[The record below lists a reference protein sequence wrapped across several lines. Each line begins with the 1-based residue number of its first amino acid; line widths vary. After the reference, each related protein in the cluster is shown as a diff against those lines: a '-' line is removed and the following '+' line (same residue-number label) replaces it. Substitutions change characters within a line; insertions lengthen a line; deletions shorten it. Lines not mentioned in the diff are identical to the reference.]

1 MLDKILYSKQ
11 LKRILVLFTALS
23 ALCLILSLTYP
34 LARKAQAVNQVG
46 ERSLSSMT
54 SFSLAMTYY
63 SDEEISRL
71 SRELGMDDSYKSL
84 CGLLASVKDAYG
96 YNRVYL
102 LYKGVGGKLYTLLD
116 SGYRDN
122 AREGVDY
129 NGPTTQYK
137 PLSGKAKSAIDKV
150 FSKKEPR
157 ITAGGIAETV
167 DGVKVVSSY
176 VPVYSRSGEIIA
188 VLGVDAGLSSGM
200 VFDRVGI
207 IDLNW
212 LAGISAICGAAGVLL
227 LYFWVKLIRRRA
239 KAAAEQA
246 AQGVE
251 APEPLQ
257 LAAEDPAPE
266 EPGAVQSPGDAR
278 EGENPPQP

>member
-1 MLDKILYSKQ
+1 MIVFPQVLWYNKTEEDPAVEAVFWKPKPRCGGICKRKWIYARKILYSKQ

-71 SRELGMDDSYKSL
+71 AREPGMDDSYKSL
-84 CGLLASVKDAYG
+84 CGLLTSVKDAYG

-176 VPVYSRSGEIIA
+176 VPVYSRSGEIW
-188 VLGVDAGLSSGM
+188 
-200 VFDRVGI
+200 RVGGGCRPFLR
-207 IDLNW
+207 D
-212 LAGISAICGAAGVLL
+212 GV
-227 LYFWVKLIRRRA
+227 
-239 KAAAEQA
+239 
-246 AQGVE
+246 
-251 APEPLQ
+251 
-257 LAAEDPAPE
+257 
-266 EPGAVQSPGDAR
+266 
-278 EGENPPQP
+278 